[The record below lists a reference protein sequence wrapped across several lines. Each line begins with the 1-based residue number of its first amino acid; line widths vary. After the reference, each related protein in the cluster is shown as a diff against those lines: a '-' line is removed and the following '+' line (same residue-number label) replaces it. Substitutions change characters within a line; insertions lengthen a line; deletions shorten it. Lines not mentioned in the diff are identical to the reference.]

1 MKNALDKGATIK
13 SVEKQMEENLDFMKK
28 SYEIQHK
35 NTVLAMQNRITTLEA
50 TQRKADIPPNFL
62 VKPLAKSFDDHLGEW
77 YPGIPAKKALEMHYE
92 QANASLFAT
101 KFGDGPQPATHQM
114 QKSMNEFVHFQSTK
128 ASYSRKYDD
137 LLKSFGTSEYETL
150 QKSFLGGAGDPGA
163 PGAWFSFLE
172 ENLSRY
178 IQRIILENADTTAL
192 QAIPTSITSNIIPE
206 LGRLKSSG
214 VGFGKHTMG
223 LSIEGGTFQF
233 GGGQLMDR
241 LTNNLVQRGIKA
253 SVTELLLGNK
263 QKLIDRNPLEL
274 ERELRVLEFNL
285 GMNHNLLYGND
296 QIHKTGSTINE
307 VAGFEQQI
315 TDATTGFPAHI
326 MDWDNVALTAT
337 GVGNP
342 LNIFRQVAE
351 NLVVNGHIPGGAITG
366 RYSVL
371 VDYGVSNNIS
381 TVVDDKQRLMLDKYE
396 NAAIYYGQQFTGFVT
411 DLGTFQFKRSKTL
424 DLTAGDTW
432 TLDDDVPPTAII
444 STLAGATLSAIPQA
458 TGGEK
463 AAAGFPSKADLPTGN
478 YTYRV
483 SVVND
488 QAESNVSAS
497 FVTTTNGTTP
507 AAVASTQSVQISIPF
522 ESEFSGGVVAGVT
535 VTPARYFLIYR
546 GNAGQTTDAEMSCI
560 AKVPINGT
568 STTTYVDWNQRIPG
582 TAPMFFIPN
591 DPMDLA
597 HCSLTPTYEVPFYD
611 PILGTTRQWQIMNIG
626 GLCMWAPVR
635 CYLVNNVPR
644 FPKVL

>member
-1 MKNALDKGATIK
+1 MSKNALDKGPTTKPI
-13 SVEKQMEENLDFMKK
+13 EKQMEENIALMKK
-28 SYEIQHK
+28 GFDHQYRT
-35 NTVLAMQNRITTLEA
+35 TVDALQNRITTLEA
-50 TQRKADIPPNFL
+50 TQRKAAIPPSFL
-62 VKPLAKSFDDHLGEW
+62 VKPLAKSFDDHLAED
-77 YPGIPAKKALEMHYE
+77 YPGIPAKRALEMHYDLA
-92 QANASLFAT
+92 QSSLGNASF
-101 KFGDGPQPATHQM
+101 KGEQPAVGQM
-114 QKSMNEFVHFQSTK
+114 QKSMGDFAAFQGTKSTFAGKYSELQK
-128 ASYSRKYDD
+128 A
-137 LLKSFGTSEYETL
+137 FGGEEYENL
-150 QKSFLGGAGDPGA
+150 AKSFLGGAGAPGA

-192 QAIPTSITSNIIPE
+192 QSIATSITSNIIPE

-214 VGFGKHTMG
+214 VGYGKHTMG
-223 LSIEGGTFQF
+223 LSKEGGTFQF

-307 VAGFEQQI
+307 VSGFEQQL
-315 TDATTGFPAHI
+315 TDPTTGHPAHI
-326 MDWDNVALTAT
+326 MDWDGKALNAT
-337 GVGNP
+337 TENP
-342 LNIFRQVAE
+342 LNIFRRVAE
-351 NLVVNGHIPGGAITG
+351 DLVVNGHIPGGAITG
-366 RYSVL
+366 RYTTL
-371 VDYGVSNNIS
+371 IDYGVSNNIS
-381 TVVDDKQRLMLDKYE
+381 TVVDEKQRLLIQNYAD
-396 NAAIYYGQQFTGFVT
+396 AAIQYGQQFSGFVT
-411 DLGTFQFKRSKTL
+411 DLGTFRFKRSKTL

-444 STLAGATLSAIPQA
+444 STLAGATLKAVP
-458 TGGEK
+458 TGVSDEK
-463 AAAGFPSKADLPTGN
+463 EDAGFPDKLDLPTGK
-478 YTYRV
+478 YLYRV

-488 QAESNVSAS
+488 QAESNISAAIE
-497 FVTTTNGTTP
+497 TTTDGSTP
-507 AAVASTQSVQISIPF
+507 ADVAATQTVVITIPY
-522 ESEFSGGVVAGVT
+522 ETEFAGGVVAGET

-546 GNAGQTTDAEMSCI
+546 SNAEEGATPAEMSCI

-568 STTTYVDWNQRIPG
+568 SATTYVDWNQRIPG

-611 PILGTTRQWQIMNIG
+611 PLLGTTRQWQIMNIG

-644 FPKVL
+644 FPK

>member
-1 MKNALDKGATIK
+1 MKNALDKGATTKPI
-13 SVEKQMEENLDFMKK
+13 EKQAEENLAIMKK
-28 SYEIQHK
+28 GFEEQYKI
-35 NTVLAMQNRITTLEA
+35 TIGALQNRITTLEA
-50 TQRKADIPPNFL
+50 TQRKANIPPNFL
-62 VKPLAKSFDDHLGEW
+62 VKNLAKSFDDHLSEW
-77 YPGIPAKKALEMHYE
+77 YPGVPANKALEMHYE
-92 QANASLFAT
+92 LANSSLGNFSS
-101 KFGDGPQPATHQM
+101 GGGSSPATGQM
-114 QKSMNEFVHFQSTK
+114 LKSMNELAHFKGAK
-128 ASYSRKYDD
+128 ASHSEKYND
-137 LLKSFGTSEYETL
+137 LKKSFGTSKYEEL
-150 QKSFLGGAGDPGA
+150 AKSFLGGAGDPGA

-192 QAIPTSITSNIIPE
+192 QSIPTAITSNIIPE

-214 VGFGKHTMG
+214 VGYGKHTMG
-223 LSIEGGTFQF
+223 LSKEGGTFQF

-296 QIHKTGSTINE
+296 QIHKTGTTINE

-326 MDWDNVALTAT
+326 MDWDNLTINAT
-337 GVGNP
+337 TGNP
-342 LNIFRQVAE
+342 LKIFREVAE

-371 VDYGVSNNIS
+371 IDYGVSNNIS
-381 TVVDDKQRLMLDKYE
+381 TVVDDKQRLLLKNYSD
-396 NAAIYYGQQFTGFVT
+396 AAIQYGQQFSGFVT

-444 STLAGATLSAIPQA
+444 STLAGVTLFARPQA
-458 TGGEK
+458 TSGEK
-463 AAAGFPSKADLPTGN
+463 EAAGFPNKDDLPTGP
-478 YTYRV
+478 YRYRV

-488 QAESNVSAS
+488 QAESNISDA
-497 FVTTTNGTTP
+497 FVTTTVVP
-507 AAVASTQSVQISIPF
+507 ADVDVAADETVLISIPF
-522 ESEFSGGVVAGVT
+522 ESEFAGGVVAGET

-546 GNAGQTTDAEMSCI
+546 GNSGDTNDNQMSCI

-591 DPMDLA
+591 DPMDMS

-611 PILGTTRQWQIMNIG
+611 PALGTTRQWQIMNIG

-644 FPKVL
+644 LPKIL

>member
-1 MKNALDKGATIK
+1 MGSALDKGPTTK
-13 SVEKQMEENLDFMKK
+13 TVEKQLEENLAVMKK
-28 SYEIQHK
+28 GWNENYKIQ
-35 NTVLAMQNRITTLEA
+35 VGALQNRITTLEA
-50 TQRKADIPPNFL
+50 TQRKADIPPNFI
-62 VKPLAKSFDDHLGEW
+62 VKNLAKSFDDHLAEW
-77 YPGIPAKKALEMHYE
+77 YPGIPARKALEMHYE
-92 QANASLFAT
+92 HANTSLNNFSSGG
-101 KFGDGPQPATHQM
+101 GDRPATGQM
-114 QKSMNEFVHFQSTK
+114 QKSMNEFASFQGTK
-128 ASYSRKYDD
+128 SSYSGKYND
-137 LLKSFGTSEYETL
+137 LKKSFGTSEYEAL
-150 QKSFLGGAGDPGA
+150 SKSFLGGAGDPGA

-192 QAIPTSITSNIIPE
+192 QSIPTSITSNIIPE

-214 VGFGKHTMG
+214 VGYGKHTMG
-223 LSIEGGTFQF
+223 LSKEGGTFQF

-296 QIHKTGSTINE
+296 QIHKTGTTINE

-315 TDATTGFPAHI
+315 TDATTGYPDHI
-326 MDWDNVALTAT
+326 LDWDNVALTAS
-337 GVGNP
+337 GAGNP

-371 VDYGVSNNIS
+371 IDYGVSNNIS
-381 TVVDDKQRLMLDKYE
+381 TVVDDKQRLLLDKYE
-396 NAAIYYGQQFTGFVT
+396 NAAIQYGQQFTGFVT

-444 STLAGATLSAIPQA
+444 SVLAGATLSAIPQA
-458 TGGEK
+458 TAGEK
-463 AAAGFPSKADLPTGN
+463 AAAGFPSKNDLPTGN
-478 YTYRV
+478 YTYHV

-488 QAESNVSAS
+488 QAESNISDA
-497 FVTTTNGTTP
+497 FVTTTNGTVP
-507 AAVASTQSVQISIPF
+507 AAVASTQAVEISIPYDAAF
-522 ESEFSGGVVAGVT
+522 AGGVVAGET

-546 GNAGQTTDAEMSCI
+546 GNAEETTDAEMSCI

-591 DPMDLA
+591 DPMDMA

-611 PILGTTRQWQIMNIG
+611 SALGTTRQWQIMNIG